1 MTVPELLSKSDPTR
15 KSRQT
20 ALLIYIVLA
29 ALTWTV
35 FSQTVGHDFVAYDD
49 QNYVYNNEEITA
61 GITAHGIVA
70 AFTEPH
76 ARNWHP
82 ITTISHMLD
91 CQIFGLDPAGHHL
104 VNVLLHTATVLL
116 LFSVLHGMTGALWR
130 SAFVAAVFA
139 VHPLRAES
147 VAWIAERKDVL
158 SGVFFMLTIAA
169 YVHYVRRPSL
179 KRYLCVALVFSF
191 GLMSKPM
198 LVTLP
203 LLLLLLDY
211 WPLNRFKREESIS
224 PVSVTTSVMEK
235 LPLLFLSAISSAA
248 TLIVQRA
255 TIDYSNQVPFTAR
268 LSNTVVSYIIYMGQ
282 LIWPA
287 KLAVLYPYTNNY
299 PSGFA
304 VALAFISIVAIT
316 ILAIALRRQLPYLS
330 TGWCWYLISLL
341 PVIGLIQVGLQSHAD
356 RYTYLPQIGLVI
368 SLTWIGTDLLS
379 AITKRRE
386 LLVAS
391 ASLIIALLAWRG
403 WIQTSTWKNTESL
416 WHHVLA
422 VAPTNAVAH
431 YNIAE
436 ELRSR
441 NQLDGAIAHYQAALK
456 PSQDAPTT
464 HCQLNPAIIHNGLG
478 NAFAQKNL
486 YANAMTQYRVAIR
499 LQPDFAD
506 AHSNLAAMLVRAGEL
521 TQATAEYEIA
531 LGIPPEDAI
540 CHVRLGN
547 LLLATGNDHL
557 AIAHY
562 RRAVEIDPNSVA
574 GRNALAWALATQPPL

>member
-1 MTVPELLSKSDPTR
+1 MNSRKTFSELLPGADR
-15 KSRQT
+15 RY
-20 ALLIYIVLA
+20 AIVFVYVMLA
-29 ALTWTV
+29 ALTWSV
-35 FSQTVGHDFVAYDD
+35 FGQTIGHDFVAYDD
-49 QNYVYNNEEITA
+49 QNYVYNNDEIAA
-61 GITAHGIVA
+61 GITARGIVA

-82 ITTISHMLD
+82 MTTISHMLD

-169 YVHYVRRPSL
+169 YVYYVRRPSL
-179 KRYLCVALVFSF
+179 KRYLCVALIFSF

-211 WPLNRFKREESIS
+211 WPLNRFKGEPSIS
-224 PVSVTTSVMEK
+224 PKSLAIAALEK
-235 LPLLFLSAISSAA
+235 LPLLFLSAMSGAT

-255 TIDYSNQVPFTAR
+255 TIDYSNQVSFLAR
-268 LSNTVVSYIIYMGQ
+268 LSNAVVSYIIYAGQ

-287 KLAVLYPYTNNY
+287 KLVVLYPYTSNY
-299 PSGFA
+299 VSGFS
-304 VALAFISIVAIT
+304 VAISFISIVAIT

-368 SLTWIGTDLLS
+368 SLTWIGTDLLR

-391 ASLIIALLAWRG
+391 ASLIVALLAWRG

-422 VAPTNAVAH
+422 VAPANEVAH

-441 NQLDGAIAHYQAALK
+441 NQLNGAIIHYQAALK
-456 PSQDAPTT
+456 SSQNAPTT

-478 NAFAQKNL
+478 NAFAQKSL
-486 YANAMTQYRVAIR
+486 YTDAMTQYRMAIM

-574 GRNALAWALATQPPL
+574 VRNALAWALATQPPL